1 LLFLVE
7 NEKRVK
13 SVRTPRALVRTET
26 PLTLVQTKLM
36 RAFMMLSM
44 KDDGMISG
52 EYEMPIVTF
61 RSLLDLHD
69 YESMKASLSTIRGK
83 TLDWPADDEGNEGWV
98 TPIPSCVWNEK
109 KGVIQW
115 EISRMF
121 ARLCVSVNQNGYI
134 YLPWDILT
142 KFSSVYAL
150 RIWELCMASVKANG
164 YGSATPKWPIEMLRA
179 KLGVPHDTYSKT
191 GPLLLKCVQIP
202 LKEVNEIGGIEVE
215 FHKRGRAQNAVYWF
229 EIKGTKNIQGT
240 LGDLGSLA
248 SQVKRLS
255 AAELRERIVAAL
267 AAAPSE
273 KRTQIEREMGAVP
286 TEEIALLSYKGGLY
300 NYDVTV

>member
-1 LLFLVE
+1 
-7 NEKRVK
+7 
-13 SVRTPRALVRTET
+13 
-26 PLTLVQTKLM
+26 
-36 RAFMMLSM
+36 
-44 KDDGMISG
+44 
-52 EYEMPIVTF
+52 
-61 RSLLDLHD
+61 
-69 YESMKASLSTIRGK
+69 
-83 TLDWPADDEGNEGWV
+83 
-98 TPIPSCVWNEK
+98 
-109 KGVIQW
+109 
-115 EISRMF
+115 
-121 ARLCVSVNQNGYI
+121 
-134 YLPWDILT
+134 
-142 KFSSVYAL
+142 
-150 RIWELCMASVKANG
+150 
-164 YGSATPKWPIEMLRA
+164 
-179 KLGVPHDTYSKT
+179 
-191 GPLLLKCVQIP
+191 VQIP